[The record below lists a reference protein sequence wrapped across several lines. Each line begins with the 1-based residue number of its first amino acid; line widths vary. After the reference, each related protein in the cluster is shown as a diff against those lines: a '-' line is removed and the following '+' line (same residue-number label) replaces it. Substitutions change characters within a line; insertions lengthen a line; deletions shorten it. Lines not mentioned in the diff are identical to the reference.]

1 LVAAR
6 PYHAPAAAAITP
18 GTPTAIAM
26 ISPVLRL
33 EALIAGLDVGD
44 SVVEDRVLEILDPE
58 IDISIEVLTR

>member
-1 LVAAR
+1 M
-6 PYHAPAAAAITP
+6 TP